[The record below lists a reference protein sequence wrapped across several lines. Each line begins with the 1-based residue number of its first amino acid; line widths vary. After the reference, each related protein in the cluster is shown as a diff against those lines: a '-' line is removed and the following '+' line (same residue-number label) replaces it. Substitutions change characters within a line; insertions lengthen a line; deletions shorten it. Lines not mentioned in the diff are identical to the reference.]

1 MGSNGA
7 LELLN
12 GIETGQTNF
21 PPLQVKVPSL
31 LCGKG
36 VFGAKPCGQVPCK
49 MEKDGERTAIEK
61 LKSKLICK
69 LPFFVKSFFLC

>member
-1 MGSNGA
+1 MGSNGT

-49 MEKDGERTAIEK
+49 MEKGGELSSKDKQKRS
-61 LKSKLICK
+61 LKM
-69 LPFFVKSFFLC
+69 FED